1 MKEDTNLNKLKELFW
16 TGEPENIDLA
26 LSIAQTNQINLSIF
40 RQNLAYIFE
49 DGDTHPSYRDKIMSL
64 EEMLKLATRIWG
76 LSMDGEK
83 MPMFLEELY
92 CFRYLLIL
100 ELHNNHLKV
109 LPDRIHQFTQLK
121 SLSIQDNPIEELPDL
136 SRLEK
141 LHTLNLKGNQLKS
154 LPKSILELKNLK
166 VLNLENNPNLDF
178 ENDAELKALL
188 EQIQALPKMKKL
200 LL

>member
-1 MKEDTNLNKLKELFW
+1 MDTNLTKLKELFW
-16 TGEPENIDLA
+16 TGEPDNIDLA

-64 EEMLKLATRIWG
+64 EEMLKLAPRIWG

-83 MPMFLEELY
+83 MPVFLEELY
-92 CFRYLLIL
+92 CFRYVLIL
-100 ELHNNHLKV
+100 ELHNNHLRL
-109 LPDRIHQFTQLK
+109 LPDRISQFTQLK

-136 SRLEK
+136 SNLEK

-154 LPKSILELKNLK
+154 LPLSLLQLKNLK
-166 VLNLENNPNLDF
+166 ILNLENNPNLDF
-178 ENDAELKALL
+178 ESDTELIFLL
-188 EQIQALPKMKKL
+188 EQIRKLPKLKKL